1 MTIDELKQQVTTDY
15 SALVES
21 IITDKKNADVIATA
35 IDQYDPSEHDIFDET
50 ERPDKQYKDEKG
62 NTLISKVSR
71 LSVPFQKQ
79 IVSRAA
85 TFLCGNPIEL
95 ITPPIDDADPKKQ
108 TLLNAVKKIWEDNKL
123 DYKSKQIAKLVF
135 SETEAAELWYVEQIT
150 DDEAG
155 YWDGILSANAK
166 FKLRMKILANSLGDK
181 LYPVYSPTGDMIAFG
196 RGYSIKD
203 EEHFDIYT
211 ADTVYESVKKDN
223 TWVNTPKPNIYK
235 KIPVIYYSQAA
246 PEWNDVQVLID
257 QYEKRLSNQSD
268 VNDYFGSPLLVVVG
282 KILGL
287 SKKGESGK
295 VLELEPGASVNYATW
310 NQAPESVKN
319 ELETVERLIFQ
330 MTDTPNI
337 SFEQM
342 KGLGVFSGIA
352 LKMLFMAAHMKA
364 SDKEETFGES
374 IQRRI
379 NYLKAIVKMIDV
391 SLGKTTL
398 SISPKFEYYL
408 PKDFEGLINTL
419 VSGVQ
424 GKIMSQETAVKLN
437 PFVED
442 PTKELEMIKSEQSGA
457 DALSNLL
464 NS

>member
-15 SALVES
+15 SELVEG
-21 IITDKKNADVIATA
+21 IITGKKNTDVITKA
-35 IDQYDPSEHDIFDET
+35 IDQYDPSEHSIFDET
-50 ERPDKQYKDEKG
+50 ERPDKQYQDEKG
-62 NTLISKVSR
+62 STQISKVSR

-95 ITPPIDDADPKKQ
+95 VTPPIEDPKKQ
-108 TLLNAVKKIWEDNKL
+108 TLLDAVKKIWEDNKL

-150 DDEAG
+150 EDDAG
-155 YWDGILSANAK
+155 YWDGILSGKAE
-166 FKLRMKILANSLGDK
+166 FKLRMRILANSLGDK

-203 EEHFDIYT
+203 EEHFDLYT
-211 ADTVYESVKKDN
+211 ADTVYYSVKVDN
-223 TWVNTPKPNIYK
+223 SWVSTLKSNIYK
-235 KIPVIYYSQAA
+235 KIPIIYYSQAA
-246 PEWNDVQVLID
+246 PEWADVQVLID
-257 QYEKRLSNQSD
+257 QYEKRLSNQAD
-268 VNDYFGSPLLVVVG
+268 VNDYFGSPLLVIIG

-295 VLELEPGASVNYATW
+295 VLELEKDASVSYATW
-310 NQAPESVKN
+310 NQAPESVKM
-319 ELETVERLIFQ
+319 ELETIERLIFQ

-364 SDKEETFGES
+364 SEKEETFGES

-379 NYLKAIVKMIDV
+379 NYLKAIVKMIDIG

-408 PKDFEGLINTL
+408 PKDYEGLIDTL
-419 VSGVQ
+419 VNGVN
-424 GKIMSQETAVKLN
+424 GKVLSQETAVKLN
-437 PFVED
+437 PYVED
-442 PTKELEMIKSEQSGA
+442 PAKELEMIKSEQSGA